1 MREIFLKYIT
11 HFPAL
16 VNRVHW
22 RVFNLFLMSH
32 HYKHQP
38 RWYLGVVS
46 WCHQEPV
53 QTCRAWLAFHRLT
66 LFSLMVCTA
75 VCSVGEAVGG
85 HCGIWELLPPSI
97 LPDAWLY
104 LNSFRRSLCCAHDT
118 KCVPVQYG
126 GSVCVSGCRVLPTPP
141 LLTCFLRLLL
151 VTSYSLME
159 TSRATLKFPW
169 GSRKHSVTYASGW
182 LCVWG
187 GEGACGFWPL
197 FSGGS
202 EPAAFSSTP
211 PCVTDVSEG
220 QCHWSLITNNWLLLY
235 MKTQY
240 LWQLNSNQ

>member
-1 MREIFLKYIT
+1 MRGIFLKYVT
-11 HFPAL
+11 PFPAL

-38 RWYLGVVS
+38 RLYLGVVS

-53 QTCRAWLAFHRLT
+53 QTCRAWLAFHTLT

-118 KCVPVQYG
+118 QCVPVQYG
-126 GSVCVSGCRVLPTPP
+126 GSVCVSGCPVLPTPP
-141 LLTCFLRLLL
+141 LLTCFPRLLL
-151 VTSYSLME
+151 VTSCSLME
-159 TSRATLKFPW
+159 TSRATLKFSW
-169 GSRKHSVTYASGW
+169 GSRKRSVTYASGW

-187 GEGACGFWPL
+187 RGCMRFLAIVLRRLWACCFFLHAPL
-197 FSGGS
+197 RHRCFPRSMS
-202 EPAAFSSTP
+202 LKSDHEQLAVTVYENPVPLAAR
-211 PCVTDVSEG
+211 
-220 QCHWSLITNNWLLLY
+220 L
-235 MKTQY
+235 
-240 LWQLNSNQ
+240 